1 LLNTKPDF
9 ESPQKTL
16 QTDLTAAAFD
26 LFKHELTLSST
37 FANDSASSSLD
48 SILKLNRAILQY
60 YSYSPIKPEIFAHY
74 SKSQVYELMQASL
87 EFYCLNKK
95 PFLLT
100 FDKFK
105 RNIRVSKM
113 I

>member
-1 LLNTKPDF
+1 MLNTKPDL
-9 ESPQKTL
+9 ESPQKVL

-37 FANDSASSSLD
+37 FASDSASSLD
-48 SILKLNRAILQY
+48 HIFKLNRAILQY
-60 YSYSPIKPEIFAHY
+60 YTYSPIKQEIFAHY

-87 EFYCLNKK
+87 EFFCLKKK
-95 PFLLT
+95 PFLVT
-100 FDKFK
+100 FDKVK
-105 RNIRVSKM
+105 RNLRVSKM